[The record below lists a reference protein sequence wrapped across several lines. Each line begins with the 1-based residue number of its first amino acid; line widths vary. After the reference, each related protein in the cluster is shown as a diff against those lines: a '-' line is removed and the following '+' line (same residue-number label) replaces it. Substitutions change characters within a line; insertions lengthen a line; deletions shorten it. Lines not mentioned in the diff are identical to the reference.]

1 MRKINLKPIGDFI
14 GQACEVA
21 LYGVAIAASCKV
33 GKYITDE
40 LDKPPANYTYSYSDA
55 VGAIMDSGMFSHYK
69 TEAVEALKRYE
80 SADYYRAIVRIVK
93 DSSMYSHDKVKMIKH
108 LSEN

>member
-1 MRKINLKPIGDFI
+1 MKKINWKPIGDFI

-33 GKYITDE
+33 GKFITTG
-40 LDKPPANYTYSYSDA
+40 LDNPIASYSDA
-55 VGAIMDSGMFSHYK
+55 VGAIMDSSMFSHDK
-69 TEAVEALKRYE
+69 SDTVEALSRYE
-80 SADYYRAIVRIVK
+80 SSEYYGAIVRIAK
-93 DSSMYSHDKVKMIKH
+93 DSSMFSHDKVKMIRH